1 MKAKKRVQKIKLKKV
16 LKKRDSED
24 LRILKILQRE
34 NRIKTQNYRVGFSG
48 EKQRRVPQESDD
60 VNSLKEALY
69 QKNSR
74 TQKP

>member
-34 NRIKTQNYRVGFSG
+34 KQNKDPKLQSWIFWG
-48 EKQRRVPQESDD
+48 ETEKSTPR
-60 VNSLKEALY
+60 K
-69 QKNSR
+69 
-74 TQKP
+74 